1 MLELTR
7 KESTKKL
14 IGTLKLKM
22 AFYAM
27 EDAGR
32 YVSLV
37 LSFDDTL
44 KEKMQ
49 ILISTNYGLIITK
62 ADRRLDIDC
71 FQISHNQVLPNLPL
85 YLLTNNIKE

>member
-14 IGTLKLKM
+14 IGILKLKM

-44 KEKMQ
+44 KEKCK

-62 ADRRLDIDC
+62 ADRRLDINC
-71 FQISHNQVLPNLPL
+71 FQIWYNQVLPNLPL

>member
-14 IGTLKLKM
+14 IGILKLKM

-49 ILISTNYGLIITK
+49 NLDFQKLRINYYK
-62 ADRRLDIDC
+62 SRPEA
-71 FQISHNQVLPNLPL
+71 
-85 YLLTNNIKE
+85 

>member
-14 IGTLKLKM
+14 IGILKLKM
-22 AFYAM
+22 AFYAV

-44 KEKMQ
+44 KGKKQ
-49 ILISTNYGLIITK
+49 NLDLHKLRINYYK
-62 ADRRLDIDC
+62 SRPEA
-71 FQISHNQVLPNLPL
+71 
-85 YLLTNNIKE
+85 

>member
-14 IGTLKLKM
+14 IGILKLKM

-32 YVSLV
+32 YISLV

-44 KEKMQ
+44 KEKNAK
-49 ILISTNYGLIITK
+49 S
-62 ADRRLDIDC
+62 
-71 FQISHNQVLPNLPL
+71 
-85 YLLTNNIKE
+85 

>member
-14 IGTLKLKM
+14 IGILKLKM

-37 LSFDDTL
+37 LSFHDTP

-49 ILISTNYGLIITK
+49 NLDFHKLRINYYK
-62 ADRRLDIDC
+62 SRPEA
-71 FQISHNQVLPNLPL
+71 
-85 YLLTNNIKE
+85 

>member
-14 IGTLKLKM
+14 IGILKLKM
-22 AFYAM
+22 AFYAV

-49 ILISTNYGLIITK
+49 NLDFHKLRINYCK
-62 ADRRLDIDC
+62 SRPEA
-71 FQISHNQVLPNLPL
+71 
-85 YLLTNNIKE
+85 